1 MPNNKKRF
9 VQKKEPAQPR
19 IRTKKIIPTYSHPQ
33 IEREL
38 ERTRTSFERLLKT
51 TKDADFKRRAGHFS
65 WSVGEQF
72 THVTLYLDI
81 VIPLTLVN
89 AEKGQKMPQLPGWLG
104 NTINFLST
112 RLKSGSNN
120 RQVLLK
126 RYQTAHERALDRLK
140 KIKPDQ
146 LDQLVWTYWSQIT
159 IKELFLDH
167 AKHFAEHETHIKRLL
182 VKRSG

>member
-19 IRTKKIIPTYSHPQ
+19 VRAKKVIPTYSHPQ

-38 ERTRTSFERLLKT
+38 ERTRVSFERLLKNT
-51 TKDADFKRRAGHFS
+51 RDADFKRRANNFS

-72 THVTLYLDI
+72 THITLYLGAI
-81 VIPLTLVN
+81 IPETLVN
-89 AEKGQKMPQLPGWLG
+89 AEKGKKMPQLPGWLG
-104 NTINFLST
+104 NTINFLSS

-120 RQVLLK
+120 REILLK
-126 RYQTAHERALDRLK
+126 RYQLAHERALERLRK
-140 KIKPDQ
+140 LKPDQ

-159 IKELFLDH
+159 IKVLFLDH
-167 AKHFAEHETHIKRLL
+167 AKHFAEHETNIKRLL
-182 VKRSG
+182 IKRAN